1 MAFAQPSDVATRLG
15 RELTDAEF
23 DQAAAYLDDVE
34 AEIRLRVTDLDA
46 RADDVNF
53 LSLVI
58 RVESSAAKRVFMNP
72 GGIRQHSESLDDY
85 SQSDTLDVSIST
97 GSLYVSDDEWRL
109 LLGGSASGG
118 SFSNARGYAS

>member
-15 RELTDAEF
+15 RELTDAELG
-23 DQAAAYLDDVE
+23 QAAAYLDDVE
-34 AEIRLRVTDLDA
+34 AEIRSRVSDLDA
-46 RADDVNF
+46 RADDLNF
-53 LSLVI
+53 LALVI
-58 RVESSAAKRVFMNP
+58 RVEASAAKRVFMNP

-109 LLGGSASGG
+109 LLGGSSSGG
-118 SFSNARGYAS
+118 SFSMARGYA